1 MLLKREFYF
10 DGWRR
15 MSNCDAFLSPKCS
28 VTLPLLLARSRM
40 RFQLP
45 KPLHGWRE
53 FAGEIGIIVMGV
65 IIALALGQ
73 SAQAWQWRQEVGD
86 ARDSI
91 HREMAF
97 DLALAGDRLRVAKCI
112 DRHIA
117 DAEQRIEVVAQ
128 NGETPPANANLEDPG
143 RMLLSGDYDA
153 QVAAQN
159 LVHFP
164 SAELSALGVFYDQV
178 RDMREWNMAED
189 AAWGDLALLSTG
201 DKKLGPFDVALLRR
215 DLQAVKNYE
224 ALTVLNSRRQIERGR
239 ELGVAPG
246 PSRPD
251 YLYRVCKQA
260 PV

>member
-1 MLLKREFYF
+1 MHV
-10 DGWRR
+10 
-15 MSNCDAFLSPKCS
+15 N
-28 VTLPLLLARSRM
+28 
-40 RFQLP
+40 LP
-45 KPLHGWRE
+45 KPLHGWRA
-53 FAGEIGIIVMGV
+53 FVGEVGIIVFGV
-65 IIALALGQ
+65 IIALAFGQ
-73 SAQAWQWRQEVGD
+73 LAQTRQWRQEVGD

-97 DLALAGDRLRVAKCI
+97 DLAVAADRLRIAKCV

-117 DAEQRIEVVAQ
+117 DAEGRLEAAAQ
-128 NGETPPANANLEDPG
+128 SGETPAGNANLEGPG

-189 AAWGDLALLSTG
+189 ATWSDLALLSTG
-201 DKKLGPFDVALLRR
+201 GKKLGPFDVALLRR

-224 ALTVLNSRRQIERGR
+224 VLTVLNSHRQIERG
-239 ELGVAPG
+239 EKLGVAPG
-246 PSRPD
+246 SSRPD
-251 YLYRVCKQA
+251 YLHRVCDQA
-260 PV
+260 RA